1 MEKRASR
8 SFSTDL
14 KEQVVK
20 LYLAGKPRNEIIKEY
35 ELTPSAFDK
44 WIRKHKK
51 QGRSKKKITAH
62 LMIMPSQKLHLK
74 H

>member
-1 MEKRASR
+1 MEKRARR
-8 SFSTDL
+8 SFSKAF

-44 WIRKHKK
+44 WMRRVH
-51 QGRSKKKITAH
+51 SKKKITAH
-62 LMIMPSQKLHLK
+62 LNKK
-74 H
+74 N